1 MKMKPA
7 NCILF
12 ILVICF
18 WAGSSGCFKDNKKK
32 LNERVTFWRN
42 DKNPY
47 GAWYAYEQLGYL
59 YPEATILN
67 RNTSPGYSK
76 NAALSDLQLLVQ
88 EHIYDSGKSLL
99 VILSPTVLP
108 DSNEIEALD
117 DFVDR
122 GNHVLISTLLLGDDF
137 CKSHHLK
144 MAESNEDGHFRD
156 SLLVNISNPETGQIK
171 DFSYPGFG
179 SGYYFENY
187 DSATVEVL
195 VRDKKGH
202 PTFLA
207 TGDSSN
213 GRFFLHSTPFAL
225 SNFFL
230 LHKGNKEYYDD
241 LFSQLPANID
251 ILIWDDFYRNPVKR
265 NTFSALKV
273 IMADRALRW
282 TLYIALIG
290 LAFLIFSEVKRRQR
304 MVPIIEPITN
314 SSVEFVKTV
323 GRLYFQGKDN
333 NDLAGKMVV
342 YFKEFVRTKYSLDVS
357 FMNEGFSNALSFKS
371 GFTISE
377 IQAIVDQVIRIETGY
392 SSGDQELLYFNQQL
406 ERFYKN

>member
-1 MKMKPA
+1 MKPA

-12 ILVICF
+12 CLVICSLV
-18 WAGSSGCFKDNKKK
+18 GLSGCFNSNKKK

-122 GNHVLISTLLLGDDF
+122 GNHVLISTLLLGDEF
-137 CKSHHLK
+137 CKSHQLK
-144 MAESNEDGHFRD
+144 MADDNDDGYYHD
-156 SLLVNISNPETGQIK
+156 SLELNIRNPENGQVN

-195 VRDKKGH
+195 GRDKKGH

-207 TGDSSN
+207 IGDSSN
-213 GRFFLHSTPFAL
+213 GRYFLHSMPFAL

-230 LHKGNKEYYDD
+230 LHKGNKAYYDD

-251 ILIWDDFYRNPVKR
+251 VLIWDDFYRNPVKR
-265 NTFSALKV
+265 NAFSALKV

-290 LAFLIFSEVKRRQR
+290 LAFLIFSEVKRRQK

-314 SSVEFVKTV
+314 SSLEFVKTV

-333 NDLAGKMVV
+333 DNLSVKMVV

-357 FMNEGFSNALSFKS
+357 FMNESFSNALSFKS
-371 GFTISE
+371 GLNISE
-377 IQAIVDQVIRIETGY
+377 IQALVDQVIRIETGY
-392 SSGDQELLYFNQQL
+392 PLGDQELLSFNQQL